1 MGWTVTARRRWNY
14 HECRA
19 NYPKNVMSKSAK
31 SAFKYSF
38 GLDFNG
44 FHHLIGI
51 SLTIRMG
58 MDQNLCT
65 IVGRD
70 EAHKSSSQIIIGS
83 SQIFIESSKNH
94 HRIIV
99 NHHKSHLFQDC
110 CGWTAGNSMGFA
122 TEADAGT
129 WPLRS
134 STTQGQ
140 VGRGPRAEMAENHW

>member
-1 MGWTVTARRRWNY
+1 
-14 HECRA
+14 
-19 NYPKNVMSKSAK
+19 MSKSAK

-70 EAHKSSSQIIIGS
+70 EAHKSSSQIIINPIYFRIVAGEQQGIPWV
-83 SQIFIESSKNH
+83 SQQRRTLGH
-94 HRIIV
+94 
-99 NHHKSHLFQDC
+99 
-110 CGWTAGNSMGFA
+110 
-122 TEADAGT
+122 
-129 WPLRS
+129 
-134 STTQGQ
+134 
-140 VGRGPRAEMAENHW
+140 GP